1 MMDETDKQ
9 YNQLFLVKGQTIV
22 SSLQGNE
29 SIELSNIVNENDN
42 NSDSGISQ
50 NDSEIETLIPNQ
62 THFVTIK
69 TGPLT
74 LFDDEEEKWYI
85 IASQVF
91 LPFMI
96 AGCGMVAAGLV
107 LERVK
112 ELSVFKEITEIYI
125 LVPALL
131 GLKGNLEMTL
141 ASRLSTQANIGNMDK
156 KAALR
161 SMIFGNIVLTQ
172 LQAIIVGFLA
182 AIVSLAMGWVPQGHF
197 NIRHALVLCS
207 SSVATASIASL
218 ALGGIMII
226 VIVSSHKCKVNPDNI
241 ATPIAAS
248 LGDLTTLAV
257 LAGIGGFLFKIID
270 NYTWLPIM
278 ITIIFLILTPIWIVI
293 SYRNEYVKDV
303 LIHGWSPVVAAM
315 FISSAGGLILD
326 FAVQT
331 LRGVAVFQPV
341 MNGVGGN
348 LVAVQASRL
357 STALHQHGK
366 PGEFKD
372 AAHYYASKICPNPY
386 KVFFSKKSNS
396 STTRVLL
403 FMAVPGHLTFVFIIS
418 KLATDHTRLSII
430 FIFFYLIAALIQVAI
445 LLYIAQWMV
454 AFVWRHER
462 DPDNVCIPYLTA
474 IGDLLVSSI
483 SCYKCFSI
491 NGSNPLCEDFFQ
503 GDMSGTTSLLQTP
516 CLTNLRGRQGLFPA
530 THCIK
535 LVAYSG
541 EAKSV
546 QYTYRT
552 CSRDEGDDNGITRTS
567 HCGFIKLDWIH
578 PHRRF
583 RGCLSICDKDAC
595 NQAYYHSIS
604 IWNIIFCL
612 NLLLLLLC
620 V

>member
-1 MMDETDKQ
+1 MMEETDNK
-9 YNQLFLVKGQTIV
+9 YHQLSSVNGQTIS
-22 SSLQGNE
+22 SSLEGNE
-29 SIELSNIVNENDN
+29 SIELSHIVNENDN
-42 NSDSGISQ
+42 NSDSGISP
-50 NDSEIETLIPNQ
+50 NDSEVETLISNQ
-62 THFVTIK
+62 NQK
-69 TGPLT
+69 TGLST
-74 LFDDEEEKWYI
+74 VFDDEEEKWYI
-85 IASQVF
+85 VGSEVF

-112 ELSVFKEITEIYI
+112 ELNVFKEITEIYI

-156 KAALR
+156 KSELQ
-161 SMIFGNIVLTQ
+161 SMIFGNIILTQ

-207 SSVATASIASL
+207 SSVSTASIASL
-218 ALGGIMII
+218 ALGGIMIL
-226 VIVSSHKCKVNPDNI
+226 VIVGSHKCKINPDNI

-248 LGDLTTLAV
+248 LGDLTTLTI
-257 LAGIGGFLFKIID
+257 LASIGGFLFKIID

-293 SYRNEYVKDV
+293 SYRNDYVRDV
-303 LIHGWSPVVAAM
+303 LIHGWSPVIAAM

-372 AAHYYASKICPNPY
+372 RAHYYASKICPNPY
-386 KVFFSKKSNS
+386 KVFLSNKNNS

-403 FMAVPGHLTFVFIIS
+403 FMSIPGHLTFVFIIW
-418 KLATDHTRLSII
+418 KLAVNHPRISIL
-430 FIFFYLIAALIQVAI
+430 FVFLYLIAAFIQVAI

-454 AFVWRHER
+454 AYTWRHER

-474 IGDLLVSSI
+474 IGDLLGTALLTCVFLLLPSSI
-483 SCYKCFSI
+483 
-491 NGSNPLCEDFFQ
+491 
-503 GDMSGTTSLLQTP
+503 
-516 CLTNLRGRQGLFPA
+516 
-530 THCIK
+530 
-535 LVAYSG
+535 
-541 EAKSV
+541 
-546 QYTYRT
+546 
-552 CSRDEGDDNGITRTS
+552 
-567 HCGFIKLDWIH
+567 
-578 PHRRF
+578 
-583 RGCLSICDKDAC
+583 
-595 NQAYYHSIS
+595 
-604 IWNIIFCL
+604 
-612 NLLLLLLC
+612 
-620 V
+620 